1 MKKETYNKMTGIF
14 KNNRT
19 LAKCLIISNK
29 LCTSIIFSLYTALL
43 IYLFLQK
50 RPELAS
56 SIITPLDGFIIL
68 SVFRYLIN
76 RPRPYEKFGIAPV
89 IPKDKKGQSFPS
101 RHVYSAFIISFTFM
115 NVSAVNH
122 IFLYVGIVL
131 ALIAMLV
138 AVIRVISGVH
148 FISDVFAAFAFAA
161 FIQLISY
168 YL

>member
-14 KNNRT
+14 KNNPA

-29 LCTSIIFSLYTALL
+29 LCTSIIFSLYPALL

-56 SIITPLDGFIIL
+56 SIITPLDGFIVL

-101 RHVYSAFIISFTFM
+101 RHVYSAFIKIGRAH
-115 NVSAVNH
+115 V
-122 IFLYVGIVL
+122 
-131 ALIAMLV
+131 
-138 AVIRVISGVH
+138 
-148 FISDVFAAFAFAA
+148 
-161 FIQLISY
+161 
-168 YL
+168 

>member
-14 KNNRT
+14 KKNPA

-29 LCTSIIFSLYTALL
+29 LCTSIIFSLYPALL

-89 IPKDKKGQSFPS
+89 IPKDKKRTILSKP
-101 RHVYSAFIISFTFM
+101 ACILC
-115 NVSAVNH
+115 
-122 IFLYVGIVL
+122 FLL
-131 ALIAMLV
+131 
-138 AVIRVISGVH
+138 
-148 FISDVFAAFAFAA
+148 
-161 FIQLISY
+161 
-168 YL
+168 